1 MSSYKRLATD
11 MDDTEEAEL
20 RRLES
25 GAAAGTCRRVRQR
38 NAGAARAH
46 ETGACTAAGAAA
58 AGGAAF
64 ARSGAE
70 GSAFTHATGHAMR
83 PVIGSVEGKVLAPR
97 LVDRTACLVERI
109 SEFTWRVAAGEA
121 VAQLGLNPD
130 LFWRRGED
138 PDLFCA

>member
-20 RRLES
+20 RRLEG

-38 NAGAARAH
+38 NAGAAAH
-46 ETGACTAAGAAA
+46 ETGACTAAGAAT
-58 AGGAAF
+58 AGGAAT

-70 GSAFTHATGHAMR
+70 GSAFAHATSHAVR